1 MTLEMNAR
9 TSPEI
14 GSLELRGDREIVVT
28 WTLPAPPRRV
38 YDAWTE
44 PELVRRW
51 WAPAALGMEMVEC
64 QADLRVGGRYRY
76 VVRGPQGE
84 LAFSGLYTELNP
96 PSRLLYTHVFEPMAA
111 AGELAVT
118 VTFTERAGGTELVVH
133 ERYPTAEVRSAALCA
148 GADRG
153 RRETMRQLEAL
164 LASSS

>member
-1 MTLEMNAR
+1 MNLETNAR
-9 TSPEI
+9 TSPEG

-28 WTLPAPPRRV
+28 WTLPAPPPRV
-38 YDAWTE
+38 YDAWTK

-84 LAFSGLYTELNP
+84 LAFSGNYTELSP

-118 VTFTERAGGTELVVH
+118 VTFTERGGATELVVH
-133 ERYPTAEVRSAALCA
+133 ERYPSAEVRSAALCA

-153 RRETMRQLEAL
+153 RRETMQQLEAL
-164 LASSS
+164 LDSLS